1 MAKLYNEQTVTDV
14 GEGVEAYK
22 GNAGQVLMGL
32 SKELDD
38 YSKEMEREY
47 NTAQN
52 LYENSMDNLASQSMQ
67 DIYTNYQDNPEKLQE
82 EFNKLDHDM
91 LDNIPDEDM
100 RLKFKSEFILK
111 SSSYINHAKNN
122 QKRIKEAQLRQSREQ
137 SLVDYTNL
145 RETAL
150 ANMMSGIAT
159 ADDIVNFNMA
169 SENIKSLLGSRKSN
183 GLYEFSPSQQE
194 TFRKGLDKSIADGFY
209 NSMYSMG
216 YDEMDQTLQK
226 LHKDEYRVSYFDD
239 DGNKREI
246 NLKDMV
252 KPETYRDIKNKSFK
266 VMEEIRKSE
275 YFTEQRDFT
284 QNPTQEGFDRLKQLD
299 PKMSQKTEDDLLDI
313 LDSVIDEKA
322 ETTVDGEEKAKEW
335 LNELT
340 QKIMSADPNNT
351 DFLGDVAGYIKK
363 LHDLNKN
370 KVDGKSVLSSEDF
383 DDFSNLAYELV
394 SDNPF
399 AEKVY
404 GIFGKPNIFQKKLS
418 FLGDNKVATINNIG
432 RFATRDA
439 VKVLLN
445 GELSKEERIEQAR
458 KIYEDAKI
466 RAIQHR
472 YDYIDFTNVKEG
484 DTIWSEKL
492 NRSFIFNGYTS
503 DDILVEINPRFGAV
517 R

>member
-1 MAKLYNEQTVTDV
+1 MAKLYREQAVTDV
-14 GEGVEAYK
+14 GGTIEAYE
-22 GNAGQVLMGL
+22 GNAGQVLKGMGKL
-32 SKELDD
+32 ATDFAKEV
-38 YSKEMEREY
+38 EAEY
-47 NTAQN
+47 ETSQR
-52 LYENSMDNLASQSMQ
+52 LYENSMNNLASQSMQ
-67 DIYTNYQDNPEKLQE
+67 DIYTTHQDNPQKLQE
-82 EFNKLDHDM
+82 EFAKLDKD
-91 LDNIPDEDM
+91 LFDNIPDEETK
-100 RLKFKSEFILK
+100 LKFKSEFILK
-111 SSSYINHAKNN
+111 SGSYINNARNN
-122 QKRIKEAQLRQSREQ
+122 QKRIQEAQLRQSREQ
-137 SLVDYTNL
+137 SLIDYTNL

-169 SENIKSLLGSRKSN
+169 SENIKSLLGSRKAN
-183 GLYEFSPSQQE
+183 GLYEFTPSQQE

-216 YDEMDQTLQK
+216 YDEIDENLQR
-226 LHKDEYRVSYFDD
+226 LHKDNYTVSYFDD
-239 DGNKREI
+239 EGNKREI

-266 VMEEIRKSE
+266 VMEEVRKSE

-299 PKMSQKTEDDLLDI
+299 PKMSQKTEDNLLDI
-313 LDSVIDEKA
+313 LDSVVDEKA
-322 ETTVDGEEKAKEW
+322 ETTVEGEEKAKEW
-335 LNELT
+335 LNELP

-370 KVDGKSVLSSEDF
+370 KVDGKAVLSSEDF

-445 GELSKEERIEQAR
+445 GELSKEERVEQAR

-484 DTIWSEKL
+484 SIVWSEKL
-492 NRSFIFNGYTS
+492 NRSFKFNGYTS